1 MAIQHLFNGFRYRL
15 IFVHLKPFNNICLGS
30 IELDDNAY
38 SEMFFQA
45 YGIWVKQDFSILLA
59 LPRCSNGTCKENA
72 ICKDFNST
80 DLCDCKGG
88 YQFNGKICVGK
99 DIVFIIII

>member
-1 MAIQHLFNGFRYRL
+1 MAIQHLFNGFRHRL

-45 YGIWVKQDFSILLA
+45 YGI
-59 LPRCSNGTCKENA
+59 
-72 ICKDFNST
+72 
-80 DLCDCKGG
+80 
-88 YQFNGKICVGK
+88 
-99 DIVFIIII
+99 